1 MMTLD
6 DDGIREQFT
15 FNLNG
20 FDASVLC
27 GDDDDD
33 DDDVQ
38 FVHAL

>member
-1 MMTLD
+1 MMLD
-6 DDGIREQFT
+6 DDGMLEQFT
-15 FNLNG
+15 FSLNG

-27 GDDDDD
+27 DDDDD